1 MILLWILLAT
11 VIMGLLSLVGI
22 ITFILKKDFVDR
34 ILILLVG
41 FSAGALIGGAFIN
54 ILPEAISEFPS
65 PYTSFYILIGFV
77 CFFVLERYLHWRH
90 CHDDTCK
97 VHAFTYLNLVGD
109 GLHNF
114 IDGLVIAVAFLANP
128 GLGLMT
134 TLAIVCHEIP
144 HELGNFCVL
153 VYGGFSRKKAL
164 IMNFIFSLTAIAGGL
179 IGYFMGGLIHNL
191 PVFLLPFTAGGFIYV
206 AASDLIPEI
215 HNQPDIRRANWSFL
229 TFMLGI
235 GIIWLGSVLLHH

>member
-1 MILLWILLAT
+1 MILIWILLAT
-11 VIMGLLSLVGI
+11 IIMGVLSLVGAV
-22 ITFILKKDFVDR
+22 TFILKKDFVDR

-54 ILPEAISEFPS
+54 ILPETIKEFPS
-65 PYTSFYILIGFV
+65 PYISFYTLIGFV
-77 CFFVLERYLHWRH
+77 CFFMLERYLHWRH
-90 CHDDTCK
+90 CHDDACA

-114 IDGLVIAVAFLANP
+114 LDGLVIAVAFLT
-128 GLGLMT
+128 GTSLGIIT

-144 HELGNFCVL
+144 HELGNFGVL
-153 VYGGFSRKKAL
+153 VYGGFSKRRAL
-164 IMNFIFSLTAIAGGL
+164 TMNFIFSLTAVLGGL
-179 IGYFMGGLIHNL
+179 IGYFMGQFIQDL
-191 PVFLLPFTAGGFIYV
+191 PLFLLPFTAGGFIYV
-206 AASDLIPEI
+206 AASDLIPEL

-235 GIIWLGSVLLHH
+235 GVMWLGRVLLHH